1 MNRRTLISAVVLLS
15 IVAGLALAGPVAAQE
30 TGTANETGN
39 ETASVV
45 YEDQE
50 INSSV
55 TVAEAT
61 LPEGGFVAVYN
72 ESGGYVGSSG
82 YLDAGTHENVTVE
95 LEREFTRAQ
104 VSYAQAYTDDGD
116 ESFAVGNESA
126 YRTGTNA
133 TVSDSA
139 YLTSGDSART
149 ATNASTGTTT
159 DGSGETSMSTDD
171 SNAGGD
177 GETDGTETS
186 IPGFTAVLALVAVL
200 GAALLA
206 RR

>member
-1 MNRRTLISAVVLLS
+1 MNGRTLISAVVLLS
-15 IVAGLALAGPVAAQE
+15 TVAGLALAGPAAAQE
-30 TGTANETGN
+30 TTGTANETAN
-39 ETASVV
+39 VV

-50 INSSV
+50 IGSSV
-55 TVAEAT
+55 TVSEST

-72 ESGGYVGSSG
+72 ESGGYVGSSN

-95 LEREFTRAQ
+95 LEHEFARDQ

-116 ESFAVGNESA
+116 ESFAVGNETA
-126 YRTGTNA
+126 YRTETNA

-139 YLTSGDSART
+139 YLTSGDSSRT
-149 ATNASTGTTT
+149 AMDTSTGTTT
-159 DGSGETSMSTDD
+159 DGSGETATSPDD
-171 SNAGGD
+171 SNAEED

-186 IPGFTAVLALVAVL
+186 VPGFTAALALVAIL
-200 GAALLA
+200 GAALLV